1 MRTLSEWEVGAVV
14 EELRRRGKK
23 SKNARQNLIIFR
35 LSCCCGLRRAE
46 IAALEL
52 RDVLLS
58 GQHSEIVVRRGKGG
72 KRRIVPL
79 GWSPGAVAD
88 LQRWCDERRAHGAH
102 QGSPL
107 ICDVRKGSY
116 GLRLDPNSIARRWR
130 TGIKI
135 LGAVRRRQLSI
146 HKGRH
151 TFCSKAVRAKGL
163 SATRDAAGHASVAT
177 TNIYL
182 HAQDD
187 DSSPVFHV

>member
-14 EELRRRGKK
+14 EELRRRGKR
-23 SKNARQNLIIFR
+23 SKNARQNLVIFR

-52 RDVLLS
+52 RDVLLA

-79 GWSPGAVAD
+79 GWSPQAVAD
-88 LQRWCDERRAHGAH
+88 VQRWCDERQRQGAQPH
-102 QGSPL
+102 SPL
-107 ICDVRKGSY
+107 VCDIRRGSV
-116 GLRLDPNSIARRWR
+116 GLKLDPHSIARRWR
-130 TGIKI
+130 TAIKI

-151 TFCSKAVRAKGL
+151 TFCSVAVRARGL
-163 SATRDAAGHASVAT
+163 SATRDAAGHSSVAT

-182 HAQDD
+182 HAQGDD
-187 DSSPVFHV
+187 GPPVFSV